1 MNRLPA
7 GTGLH
12 FLTMIA
18 RITGRQLWYGIA
30 AGLLMIMGWYAAT
43 GTTLLLAY
51 GRGGNLT
58 LHEVQGICDSAI
70 GQIGRGLSG
79 QAAVNCGSVHSYA
92 TWLNITG
99 VAGVFLT
106 VACGAL
112 LAHRIEHRPASYFNL
127 KKPSA

>member
-1 MNRLPA
+1 MNRRPVGA
-7 GTGLH
+7 GLH
-12 FLTMIA
+12 SPTMIA
-18 RITGRQLWYGIA
+18 RVTGRQLWYGIA

-43 GTTLLLAY
+43 RTTLLLAY
-51 GRGGNLT
+51 GHGGNLT
-58 LHEVQGICDSAI
+58 LHEVQGICDSAS

-79 QAAVNCGSVHSYA
+79 QAAANCGSVHSYA

-112 LAHRIEHRPASYFNL
+112 LTHRIEHRPAC
-127 KKPSA
+127 